1 MTFIHVKSW
10 RSIKFSS
17 VLLLTVFLLIALLQS
32 GCVNS
37 SPTSTSVPP
46 PPQSEVKDAESLGIE
61 VIAMRQT
68 SGGFMLDF
76 RYRVINPEKAM
87 PLFQEE
93 ITPYLIDHS
102 SGSNLPIIGS
112 TKVGPLRPTS
122 RDPRKGVAYFMFFGN
137 PGQLVKVGTR
147 VTVVVDEHR
156 LENLVVQ

>member
-1 MTFIHVKSW
+1 M
-10 RSIKFSS
+10 KFSS
-17 VLLLTVFLLIALLQS
+17 VSLYTVFLLIALLQS

-37 SPTSTSVPP
+37 SSTSTSVP
-46 PPQSEVKDAESLGIE
+46 PPQSEVKDAENLGIE

-76 RYRVINPEKAM
+76 RYRVLNPEKAM

-93 ITPYLIDHS
+93 ITPYLIDQS
-102 SGSNLPIIGS
+102 SGSELPIIGS

>member
-1 MTFIHVKSW
+1 MIFVHVKSW

-17 VLLLTVFLLIALLQS
+17 VLLFASLLIVTLLES

-37 SPTSTSVPP
+37 HLTSTSVPP
-46 PPQSEVKDAESLGIE
+46 PQPEVSDAESLGIE
-61 VIAMRQT
+61 VIALRQT

-76 RYRVINPEKAM
+76 RYRVLDPEKAM
-87 PLFQEE
+87 PMFQEE
-93 ITPYLIDHS
+93 ITPYLIDQS
-102 SGSNLPIIGS
+102 SGSKLPTIGS

-137 PGQLVKVGTR
+137 PGQLVKVGTK
-147 VTVVVDEHR
+147 VTVVVADHR

>member
-1 MTFIHVKSW
+1 MILVRVKSW
-10 RSIKFSS
+10 KLMKFNS
-17 VLLLTVFLLIALLQS
+17 VFLSVVFLLITLLQS

-46 PPQSEVKDAESLGIE
+46 PQPEVSDAESLGIE
-61 VIAMRQT
+61 VIALRQT

-76 RYRVINPEKAM
+76 RYRVLNPEKAM
-87 PLFQEE
+87 PMFQEE
-93 ITPYLIDHS
+93 ITPYLIDQS
-102 SGSNLPIIGS
+102 SGSKLPTIGS

-137 PGQLVKVGTR
+137 PGQLVKVGTK
-147 VTVVVDEHR
+147 VTVVVADHR

>member
-1 MTFIHVKSW
+1 M
-10 RSIKFSS
+10 KFSS
-17 VLLLTVFLLIALLQS
+17 VFLFAVFLLATLLQS

-37 SPTSTSVPP
+37 HPTSTSVPP
-46 PPQSEVKDAESLGIE
+46 PQSEVNDAENLGIE
-61 VIAMRQT
+61 VIALRQT

-76 RYRVINPEKAM
+76 RYRVLNPEKAM
-87 PLFQEE
+87 PMFQEE

-102 SGSNLPIIGS
+102 SGSELPIIGS

-137 PGQLVKVGTR
+137 PGQLVKVGAK
-147 VTVVVDEHR
+147 VTVVVAEHR